1 MKKIYLD
8 HNATTP
14 VLPEVIEAMT
24 PYFGGDC
31 GNASSIHSF
40 GRAARVA
47 VERCRE
53 KIAESIGCSPEEL
66 TFTSGGTESDNLAV
80 KGAAFARMNRGR
92 HIITSAIEHHAVLE
106 SCHYLERKGFE
117 VTYLKPDREG
127 TISPDELR
135 RAIRPDTIL
144 VSIMH
149 ANNEIGTIQEIGE
162 MAAIAHEKEIVFH
175 TDAVQSTGKIKLH
188 IGELGVD
195 LFSASAHKFY
205 GPKGA
210 GFLYVR
216 KKVKIE
222 PLSHGGSHEF
232 NRRAGTENVPGI
244 VGMAKA
250 LELAAASIQT
260 EADRLSKMKEK
271 FIGLIKQRVSDVMIL
286 GRQDRCVPNTVSIAF
301 RGVEAESIAL
311 GLDLKGIAVSTGS
324 ACSSG
329 SMNASHVINALG
341 LPPEYAHGAIRFSF
355 GRSNSI
361 DEIDEIVETV
371 AQEVVRMRT
380 ISPIR

>member
-24 PYFGGDC
+24 PYFAGDF

-40 GRAARVA
+40 GRVARVA
-47 VERCRE
+47 IERARE
-53 KIAESIGCSPEEL
+53 RIAALLGCHADEL
-66 TFTSGGTESDNLAV
+66 VFTSGGTESDNLAI
-80 KGAAFARMNRGR
+80 KGTAFARTNRGR

-117 VTYLKPDREG
+117 VTFLKPDREG
-127 TISPDELR
+127 IISPDDLR

-144 VSIMH
+144 ISLMH
-149 ANNEIGTIQEIGE
+149 ANNEIGTIQDIGG
-162 MAAIAHEKEIVFH
+162 MAAIAREKGIVFH
-175 TDAVQSTGKIKLH
+175 TDAVQSTGKLPLK

-195 LFSASAHKFY
+195 LLSASAHKFY
-205 GPKGA
+205 GPKGV
-210 GFLYVR
+210 GLLYVR
-216 KKVKIE
+216 KKVKLE
-222 PLSHGGSHEF
+222 PLSHGGSHEY

-250 LELAAASIQT
+250 LELAVGSLQS
-260 EADRLSKMKEK
+260 EADRLTGIKER
-271 FIGLIKQRVSDVMIL
+271 FIGLIKTKVSDALIL
-286 GRQDRCVPNTVSIAF
+286 GRQDKCVPNTVSIAF

-329 SMNASHVINALG
+329 TINASHVINALG

-361 DEIDEIVETV
+361 DEVELVVEAV
-371 AQEVVRMRT
+371 AAEVARMRT
-380 ISPIR
+380 ISPIH

>member
-24 PYFGGDC
+24 PYFGGDF

-40 GRAARVA
+40 GRTARVA
-47 VERCRE
+47 IERSRE
-53 KIAESIGCSPEEL
+53 IIAALIDCNPEEL

-80 KGAAFARMNRGR
+80 KGTAFARVGRGR

-117 VTYLKPDREG
+117 VAYLKPDREG
-127 TISPDELR
+127 MISPDDLR

-144 VSIMH
+144 VSLMH
-149 ANNEIGTIQEIGE
+149 ANNEIGIIQDIAE
-162 MAAIAHEKEIVFH
+162 MAAIAHEREIVFH
-175 TDAVQSTGKIKLH
+175 TDAVQSTGKLKLR

-195 LFSASAHKFY
+195 LLSASAHKFY
-205 GPKGA
+205 GPKGV
-210 GFLYVR
+210 GLLYVR

-232 NRRAGTENVPGI
+232 NRRAGTENVAGI

-250 LELAAASIQT
+250 LELAVGSIQS
-260 EADRLSKMKEK
+260 EADRLSKIKDK
-271 FIGLIKQRVSDVMIL
+271 FIGLIKSKVSDALIL

-329 SMNASHVINALG
+329 TINASHVINSLG

-361 DEIDEIVETV
+361 DEVEAIVEAV
-371 AQEVVRMRT
+371 AEEVARIRM